1 MVDIINTSKCVTKD
15 PKPEC
20 YKDVCL
26 IEGSVTKKSEII
38 ESKFEDAQRKCQN
51 ECQAYTSCRFWTSQQ
66 HASNPNKTTCQLYNF
81 LYDAEFK
88 DFFEIPKP
96 NDVLKCVSGPQFCGK
111 QTTDYMSFL

>member
-1 MVDIINTSKCVTKD
+1 MVNIINTSKCITKD
-15 PKPEC
+15 PKTEC
-20 YKDVCL
+20 FKDLCL
-26 IEGSVTKKSEII
+26 MEGNDTKKLEII

-88 DFFEIPKP
+88 DFFDIPKP
-96 NDVLKCVSGPQFCGK
+96 KDVLKCVSGPQFCGK
-111 QTTDYMSFL
+111 QTTDNMSFL